1 MVAALIAI
9 IEDDDAV
16 LGMITECL
24 ECDGYHTLPHRRGA
38 GAYELVAR
46 ERPDAI
52 VLDIR
57 LEHPRAGMA
66 VLQRLRRDPATAAI
80 PVLVCTADAPFVRE
94 YARTL
99 AQRRCAVVAK
109 PFDIADL
116 LDAVAR
122 LIAPPPDDP
131 ASTLGGARANGVAA
145 PVIRTVVGL
154 VDTDGKGIT
163 AHTAQLEQKGY
174 KVVACRWGDGIFD
187 MAVREQPD
195 VLLVD
200 TADRSRG
207 AVSYALRRVERDP
220 LTGHIPIVTDPPQ
233 GGEFYRR
240 IEGIIG
246 TGAITP
252 EREPPQRW
260 IPR

>member
-1 MVAALIAI
+1 MVTPLIAI
-9 IEDDDAV
+9 VEDDEAV
-16 LGMITECL
+16 LGMIAECL
-24 ECDGYHTLPHRRGA
+24 ESEGYRTLPHRRGA

-46 ERPDAI
+46 ERPDAV

-57 LEHPRAGMA
+57 MEHPRADMA

-80 PVLVCTADAPFVRE
+80 PVLVYTADAPFVRE

-99 AQRRCAVVAK
+99 TQSRCAVVAK

-131 ASTLGGARANGVAA
+131 ASTLGGARARDIAG

-154 VDTDGKGIT
+154 VDTDGRGVT

-174 KVVACRWGDGIFD
+174 RVVACRWGDGIFD

-200 TADRSRG
+200 AGDRSRG
-207 AVSYALRRVERDP
+207 AVSYALRRVGRDP
-220 LTGHIPIVTDPPQ
+220 LTAHIPIVADPPQ

-240 IEGIIG
+240 IEGIVG
-246 TGAITP
+246 TGTATP
-252 EREPPQRW
+252 EQKPPRSW